1 METIKNISIYMTCVL
16 NLSDIKVTNQVK
28 EQLEELFREGR
39 TLQETNSNIGY
50 EEVWEW
56 LIEQAKNQSRADY
69 FHFNVDW
76 IETEE

>member
-1 METIKNISIYMTCVL
+1 METIKNISIYMTCAL

-50 EEVWEW
+50 EEARLDCIRE
-56 LIEQAKNQSRADY
+56 LIKIYKEN
-69 FHFNVDW
+69 
-76 IETEE
+76 I

>member
-39 TLQETNSNIGY
+39 LDMKRLGNG
-50 EEVWEW
+50 
-56 LIEQAKNQSRADY
+56 
-69 FHFNVDW
+69 
-76 IETEE
+76 

>member
-1 METIKNISIYMTCVL
+1 MTCAL

-39 TLQETNSNIGY
+39 TLQETNPNIGY
-50 EEVWEW
+50 EEAWEW
-56 LIEQAKNQSRADY
+56 LIEQAKNQSGVDY

-76 IETEE
+76 IETKE

>member
-1 METIKNISIYMTCVL
+1 MTCAL

-39 TLQETNSNIGY
+39 TLQETNPNIGY
-50 EEVWEW
+50 EEAWEW
-56 LIEQAKNQSRADY
+56 LIEQSKNQSGADY

>member
-1 METIKNISIYMTCVL
+1 METIKNISISVNYTL
-16 NLSDIKVTNQVK
+16 NLKDIKVTKQVK

-39 TLQETNSNIGY
+39 TLHETNPNIGY
-50 EEVWEW
+50 EDVYNW
-56 LIEQAKNQSRADY
+56 LIEQTKNQTEADY

>member
-1 METIKNISIYMTCVL
+1 METIKNISISVNYTL
-16 NLSDIKVTNQVK
+16 NLKDIKATKQVK

-50 EEVWEW
+50 EEAWEW

-76 IETEE
+76 IETE